1 MKLSSHPTVKAYNE
15 NKSQNK
21 KNESIAASQMMKQ
34 IALDSGA
41 DDVGLIDLNRES
53 VLEYKSDLLSVMHDT
68 KSMMIVAVRINQTP
82 LRSLAHSVADQE
94 FKRVWEIFKNIEG
107 KIVDQLAGAGI
118 KAVGMP
124 IGFPMEMKRWPDRVW
139 MTNEKLFAVEAGLG
153 QMGMNRLLLH
163 PKYGASVVLGTIL
176 IANKCDQY
184 DHPLDYNPCVEC
196 GLCVKVCPTGAVK
209 RTDNFDF
216 VSCYS
221 HNYRERIGGFLNWV
235 EQVVESKTKKEYRQ
249 RVSDGETFSMW
260 QNLSVGSQT
269 RCDRCMAV
277 CPAGEKAIG
286 EFIEDR
292 KTYINLYQK
301 RFRKLPEII
310 YAVKGSDA
318 DQHVRENFP
327 EKTVKNISNGLRPLS
342 IEMFLGTLPR
352 IFQANQSEGIDAVY
366 HFSFTDNENIE
377 GTVTIKD
384 KKIIVEDGL
393 KGTSNLHVTAD
404 SQSWIRFLAKE
415 ANLLFMLVTRKIKI
429 KGSPKL
435 MKDFAKCF
443 PA

>member
-15 NKSQNK
+15 KGNQYK
-21 KNESIAASQMMKQ
+21 KNECVVASDMMKQ
-34 IALDSGA
+34 ISKDAGA
-41 DDVGLIDLNRES
+41 DDVGIIELNRES
-53 VLEYKSDLLSVMHDT
+53 VSEYKSDLLSVMHDT
-68 KSMMIVAVRINQTP
+68 KSMMIVAVRINQIP

-94 FKRVWEIFKNIEG
+94 FKRVWENFKNIEG
-107 KIVDQLAGAGI
+107 QIVDQLTRAGI

-124 IGFPMEMKRWPDRVW
+124 IGFPMEMKRWPERVW
-139 MTNEKLFAVEAGLG
+139 MTNEKVFAVEAGLG

-163 PKYGASVVLGTIL
+163 PKYGAAVVLGTIL
-176 IANKCDQY
+176 MANECDQY
-184 DHPLDYNPCVEC
+184 DQPLNYNPCVEC

-235 EQVVESKTKKEYRQ
+235 EQVVESKSTKEYRQ

-260 QNLSVGSQT
+260 QNLSVGNQT
-269 RCDRCMAV
+269 RCDRCIAV
-277 CPAGEKAIG
+277 CPAGEVAIG
-286 EFIEDR
+286 EFLEDQT
-292 KTYINLYQK
+292 TYTDLYQK

-318 DQHVRENFP
+318 EQHVREQFP

-342 IEMFLGTLPR
+342 IDMFFGSLPR

-366 HFSFTDNENIE
+366 HFSFTGNENIE

-384 KKIIVEDGL
+384 KKITVEEGL
-393 KGTSNLHVTAD
+393 KGAPNLHVTAD
-404 SQSWIRFLAKE
+404 SQSWTRFLAKE
-415 ANLLFMLVTRKIKI
+415 LNLFIALVTRKIKI